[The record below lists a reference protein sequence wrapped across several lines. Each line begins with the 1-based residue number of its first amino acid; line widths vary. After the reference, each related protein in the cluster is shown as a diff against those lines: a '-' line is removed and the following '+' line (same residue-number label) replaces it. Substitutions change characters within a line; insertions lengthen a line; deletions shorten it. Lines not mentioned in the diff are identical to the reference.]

1 MEDLKSLPP
10 EYLILICEF
19 TYASRGKSRNL
30 PSHVRRFLVGMT
42 QHSGGKK
49 RYKSLPESLPERI
62 AKKFGSSLL
71 SPLYFSLIRQPFMIG
86 SRLVNSAVGAIAVY
100 YTPVVNE
107 EEFTKL
113 CTAIKEEWQKTFG
126 EVKEIEGFR
135 MVAGY
140 RVRLEG

>member
-30 PSHVRRFLVGMT
+30 PNDVRRFLVGMT

-49 RYKSLPESLPERI
+49 RYKGLPERI

-71 SPLYFSLIRQPFMIG
+71 SPLYFSLIKRPFMIG

-126 EVKEIEGFR
+126 EVKEIKGFR

-140 RVRLEG
+140 RIRLEG